1 MRKNFGVKPWFYPLP
16 VLIVGSYDEN
26 GQADAM
32 NAAWGGLYD
41 ANLVELCL
49 SSGHKTTKNIKATEA
64 FTVSFAD
71 AKNVAKCDYVGIVS
85 ANNTPDKMEKA
96 GFTVTKSSFVNA
108 PIIEELPMTLECRLK
123 KVTEEGNIIGEIVNI
138 SVDDSIFDENGQI
151 DVDKLQP
158 IAFDPVKND
167 YRVIGEKVG
176 NAFEDGNKMEEIK
189 MEYITL
195 NNGVK
200 MPKVGFGVYQ
210 VTDQNECRQAVLDA
224 IDVGYRL
231 IDTAQAY
238 GNEEAVGEAIKMSGV
253 DRKDLFITTKVWISN
268 YGYEKAK
275 MSVEESL
282 KKMQLDYL
290 DLVLL
295 HQPFND
301 YYGAYQALVD
311 LYKEGK
317 IKAIGV
323 SNFYPDR
330 LVDMAIFS
338 EVTPAINQVEVN
350 VFHQQKEAQVYN
362 EKYGVQLEA
371 WAPFAEGRNNMFS
384 NPELKAIGEKY
395 RKTVAQVI
403 LRWLVQRNI
412 VPLSKSVKKSRMEEN
427 INIFD
432 FELSK
437 EDMDKIS
444 EMDKKESSFFSHYD
458 PSIVEMIAGLH
469 Q

>member
-1 MRKNFGVKPWFYPLP
+1 
-16 VLIVGSYDEN
+16 
-26 GQADAM
+26 
-32 NAAWGGLYD
+32 
-41 ANLVELCL
+41 
-49 SSGHKTTKNIKATEA
+49 
-64 FTVSFAD
+64 
-71 AKNVAKCDYVGIVS
+71 
-85 ANNTPDKMEKA
+85 
-96 GFTVTKSSFVNA
+96 
-108 PIIEELPMTLECRLK
+108 
-123 KVTEEGNIIGEIVNI
+123 
-138 SVDDSIFDENGQI
+138 
-151 DVDKLQP
+151 
-158 IAFDPVKND
+158 
-167 YRVIGEKVG
+167 
-176 NAFEDGNKMEEIK
+176 

-224 IDVGYRL
+224 IDVDYRL

-395 RKTVAQVI
+395 GKTVAQVI

-458 PSIVEMIAGLH
+458 PSIVEMIAELH

>member
-1 MRKNFGVKPWFYPLP
+1 
-16 VLIVGSYDEN
+16 
-26 GQADAM
+26 
-32 NAAWGGLYD
+32 
-41 ANLVELCL
+41 
-49 SSGHKTTKNIKATEA
+49 
-64 FTVSFAD
+64 
-71 AKNVAKCDYVGIVS
+71 
-85 ANNTPDKMEKA
+85 ME
-96 GFTVTKSSFVNA
+96 
-108 PIIEELPMTLECRLK
+108 
-123 KVTEEGNIIGEIVNI
+123 NII
-138 SVDDSIFDENGQI
+138 
-151 DVDKLQP
+151 
-158 IAFDPVKND
+158 
-167 YRVIGEKVG
+167 
-176 NAFEDGNKMEEIK
+176 
-189 MEYITL
+189 L

-384 NPELKAIGEKY
+384 NLELKAIGEKY
-395 RKTVAQVI
+395 GKTVAQVI

>member
-1 MRKNFGVKPWFYPLP
+1 
-16 VLIVGSYDEN
+16 
-26 GQADAM
+26 
-32 NAAWGGLYD
+32 
-41 ANLVELCL
+41 
-49 SSGHKTTKNIKATEA
+49 
-64 FTVSFAD
+64 
-71 AKNVAKCDYVGIVS
+71 
-85 ANNTPDKMEKA
+85 ME
-96 GFTVTKSSFVNA
+96 F
-108 PIIEELPMTLECRLK
+108 
-123 KVTEEGNIIGEIVNI
+123 
-138 SVDDSIFDENGQI
+138 
-151 DVDKLQP
+151 
-158 IAFDPVKND
+158 
-167 YRVIGEKVG
+167 
-176 NAFEDGNKMEEIK
+176 
-189 MEYITL
+189 ITL
-195 NNGVK
+195 SNGVK
-200 MPKVGFGVYQ
+200 MPALGYGTF
-210 VTDQNECRQAVLDA
+210 TMSNEETERCVLEA
-224 IDVGYRL
+224 IKTGYRL

-395 RKTVAQVI
+395 GKTVAQVI

>member
-1 MRKNFGVKPWFYPLP
+1 
-16 VLIVGSYDEN
+16 
-26 GQADAM
+26 
-32 NAAWGGLYD
+32 
-41 ANLVELCL
+41 
-49 SSGHKTTKNIKATEA
+49 
-64 FTVSFAD
+64 
-71 AKNVAKCDYVGIVS
+71 
-85 ANNTPDKMEKA
+85 
-96 GFTVTKSSFVNA
+96 
-108 PIIEELPMTLECRLK
+108 
-123 KVTEEGNIIGEIVNI
+123 
-138 SVDDSIFDENGQI
+138 
-151 DVDKLQP
+151 
-158 IAFDPVKND
+158 
-167 YRVIGEKVG
+167 
-176 NAFEDGNKMEEIK
+176 

-210 VTDQNECRQAVLDA
+210 VTDQNECHQAVLDA

>member
-1 MRKNFGVKPWFYPLP
+1 
-16 VLIVGSYDEN
+16 
-26 GQADAM
+26 
-32 NAAWGGLYD
+32 
-41 ANLVELCL
+41 
-49 SSGHKTTKNIKATEA
+49 
-64 FTVSFAD
+64 
-71 AKNVAKCDYVGIVS
+71 
-85 ANNTPDKMEKA
+85 
-96 GFTVTKSSFVNA
+96 
-108 PIIEELPMTLECRLK
+108 
-123 KVTEEGNIIGEIVNI
+123 
-138 SVDDSIFDENGQI
+138 
-151 DVDKLQP
+151 
-158 IAFDPVKND
+158 
-167 YRVIGEKVG
+167 
-176 NAFEDGNKMEEIK
+176 

-384 NPELKAIGEKY
+384 NLELKAIGEKY
-395 RKTVAQVI
+395 GKTVAQVI

-412 VPLSKSVKKSRMEEN
+412 VPLSKSIKKSRMEEN

>member
-1 MRKNFGVKPWFYPLP
+1 
-16 VLIVGSYDEN
+16 
-26 GQADAM
+26 
-32 NAAWGGLYD
+32 
-41 ANLVELCL
+41 
-49 SSGHKTTKNIKATEA
+49 
-64 FTVSFAD
+64 
-71 AKNVAKCDYVGIVS
+71 
-85 ANNTPDKMEKA
+85 
-96 GFTVTKSSFVNA
+96 
-108 PIIEELPMTLECRLK
+108 
-123 KVTEEGNIIGEIVNI
+123 
-138 SVDDSIFDENGQI
+138 
-151 DVDKLQP
+151 
-158 IAFDPVKND
+158 
-167 YRVIGEKVG
+167 
-176 NAFEDGNKMEEIK
+176 
-189 MEYITL
+189 MEYIIL

-210 VTDQNECRQAVLDA
+210 VTDQNECHQAVLDA

-395 RKTVAQVI
+395 GKTVAQVI